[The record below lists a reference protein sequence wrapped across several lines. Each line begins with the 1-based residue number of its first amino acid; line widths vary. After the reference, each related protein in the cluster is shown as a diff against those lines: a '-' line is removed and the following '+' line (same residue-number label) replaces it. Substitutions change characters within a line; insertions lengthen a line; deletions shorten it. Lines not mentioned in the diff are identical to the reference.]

1 MIRVKY
7 VLIKVTKN
15 LLKQHV
21 DMLYVMTV
29 FNSQLKIMIYLNVQ
43 FVEEK
48 NGTNIIIMLIMIVHL
63 NFDNNIVI
71 NILCDFINYFDF

>member
-7 VLIKVTKN
+7 VLMKVNKN